1 MNSKKGKSFSQEDF
15 DKINQKVFEL
25 NNIDKTD
32 SAVFYNLKT
41 ETIGLILKLEEYY
54 FDKMSSRYSK
64 TYLLEDVFATTY
76 LDCIVECIN
85 KYKPNKNSK
94 FTTYFAQILNY
105 RVLDILEKYKKDISL
120 DSAFANE
127 DGDGDSNLYDLIE
140 SKCSYE
146 STESADALQTVDA
159 YLIRYIMYI
168 VELLDSLNRNKKC
181 ALVSYYK
188 LFYTTRLV
196 DLVKKEPSNNSE
208 ICQSLKYHENE
219 TINCAEK
226 GLIDFTY
233 VEITNTIDEMFFN
246 SLKRYNQ
253 LPYID
258 EKSRTDKVLD
268 VPYRNKVLLA
278 YLEANYDKKV
288 SEAIVSKMKKKFDS
302 EICSLKNIW

>member
-1 MNSKKGKSFSQEDF
+1 MNIKKGRSFSQDDF
-15 DKINQKVFEL
+15 EKINQKVCEL
-25 NNIDKTD
+25 NNIDKLD

-41 ETIGLILKLEEYY
+41 ETIGLILKLEKYY
-54 FDKMSSRYSK
+54 FDKMSSRYNK
-64 TYLLEDVFATTY
+64 TFLLEDVFASAY

-85 KYKPNKNSK
+85 NYKPDKNSK

-120 DSAFANE
+120 DSAFVNE

-140 SKCSYE
+140 NKCSYE
-146 STESADALQTVDA
+146 SIESADDLQTVDA
-159 YLIRYIMYI
+159 YLTRYIMYI
-168 VELLDSLNRNKKC
+168 VELLDSLNRNNKST
-181 ALVSYYK
+181 LISYYK

-208 ICQSLKYHENE
+208 ICRSLKFHEHE

-246 SLKRYNQ
+246 LLKRYNQ
-253 LPYID
+253 LPYLD
-258 EKSRTDKVLD
+258 EKSKTDKVLD
-268 VPYRNKVLLA
+268 VPYRNKILLA
-278 YLEANYDKKV
+278 YLEAYYGKKV
-288 SEAIVSKMKKKFDS
+288 SDAVISKMKKKFDS